1 MQNPGNMPL
10 DPEIY
15 FENGVLRLENCR
27 PEDLPEAAARLI
39 RQDPRGHV
47 LRAKACDY
55 APLLLELLV
64 AGIRVR
70 DHAKNFSPIA
80 SELQKLLHPR
90 PHQARALSDWLAAG
104 KRGIAA
110 LPTGAGKTIL
120 AVMAIA
126 AVKRPALVLVPT
138 IDLLQQWAGILE
150 QWFGGPVGMLGGGS
164 HQVED
169 LTVSTYDSAVLQM
182 EFIGNRFG
190 LLIADE
196 CHHLPGPVYRAAAEM
211 AIAPYRLGLSA
222 TPESGDARDQL
233 LEELLGPIVT
243 RVEIDELEGK
253 YLSKYRTIRLEI
265 PLEPDEDAAYREH
278 RATYIQFIRRN
289 GVTFRN
295 REDWGRFLM
304 LCARKPEGKDV
315 LAAFLEQRR
324 IARGGRAKF
333 RTVWELL
340 KKHPGERTL
349 IFTADNAAAY
359 HLGRD
364 FCLPVITH
372 HTGARERKA
381 FLDGFRQGIYP
392 VLVTSK
398 VLNEGIDVPE
408 AAVGIVLSG
417 SGSVREHVQRLG
429 RILRPGAGK
438 EQAILY
444 ELVSAGTSEEGV
456 SSRRREHRA
465 YQVKKT
471 TEAPDHAE

>member
-1 MQNPGNMPL
+1 MPQE
-10 DPEIY
+10 PTVC
-15 FENGVLRLENCR
+15 FENGVLRLENCH
-27 PEDLPEAAARLI
+27 PDQLPEAAARLI
-39 RQDPRGHV
+39 RRDPRGNV
-47 LRAKACDY
+47 YRARACDY
-55 APLLLELLV
+55 APLLLEMMV
-64 AGIRVR
+64 SGIRVQDR
-70 DHAKNFSPIA
+70 AKAFAPIDL
-80 SELQKLLHPR
+80 ELKKTLIPR
-90 PHQARALSDWLAAG
+90 PHQKRALEAWTSG
-104 KRGIAA
+104 GRRGITV

-126 AVKRPALVLVPT
+126 ATKRPTLVLVPT
-138 IDLLQQWAGILE
+138 IDLLQQWASILE
-150 QWFGGPVGMLGGGS
+150 QWFDKPVGMLGGGS

-182 EFIGNRFG
+182 EFIGGKFG

-196 CHHLPGPVYRAAAEM
+196 CHHLPGPVYRSAAEM
-211 AIAPYRLGLSA
+211 AIAPFRLGLSA
-222 TPESGDARDQL
+222 TPESGDARDRL
-233 LEELLGPIVT
+233 LEDLLGPILC

-253 YLSKYRTIRLEI
+253 YLSKYRTVRLEI
-265 PLEPDEDAAYREH
+265 PLEPDEEIAYREN
-278 RATYIQFIRRN
+278 RAKYIQFIRRN
-289 GVTFRN
+289 GITFRN

-315 LAAFLEQRR
+315 LAAFMEQRR

-333 RTVWELL
+333 QKVWELL

-359 HLGRD
+359 RIGRE

-372 HTGARERKA
+372 HTGAKERKE
-381 FLDGFRQGIYP
+381 FLDAFRSGIYP

-408 AAVGIVLSG
+408 AAVGVVLSG

-429 RILRPGAGK
+429 RILRPGTGK
-438 EQAILY
+438 EQAVLY
-444 ELVSAGTSEEGV
+444 ELISAGTSEEGV

-465 YQVKKT
+465 YRLKNNNAGG
-471 TEAPDHAE
+471 EPC

>member
-1 MQNPGNMPL
+1 MIPHPGNMPTE
-10 DPEIY
+10 PELC
-15 FENGVLRLENCR
+15 FENGVLRLEHIH
-27 PEDLPEAAARLI
+27 PDQLPESAARLI
-39 RQDPRGHV
+39 RLDPRGNV
-47 LRAKACDY
+47 YRARACDY
-55 APLLLELLV
+55 APLLLEMLV
-64 AGIRVR
+64 AGIKVR
-70 DHAKNFSPIA
+70 DRAKNFTPIDL
-80 SELQKLLHPR
+80 ELRQCLKPR
-90 PHQARALSDWLAAG
+90 PHQQRALEDWVQNG
-104 KRGIAA
+104 RRGIAA

-126 AVKRPALVLVPT
+126 ALKRPALVLVPT
-138 IDLLQQWAGILE
+138 IDLLQQWTSILE
-150 QWFGGPVGMLGGGS
+150 QWFQRPVGMLGGGS

-222 TPESGDARDQL
+222 TPESCDARDRL
-233 LEELLGPIVT
+233 LEDLLGPVVS

-253 YLSKYRTIRLEI
+253 YLSKYRTLRLEI
-265 PLEPDEDAAYREH
+265 PLEPDEEAAYREN
-278 RATYIQFIRRN
+278 RETYIRFIRRN
-289 GVTFRN
+289 GITFRH

-304 LCARKPEGKDV
+304 LCARKPEGKEV
-315 LAAFLEQRR
+315 LSAFMTQRR

-333 RTVWELL
+333 RKVWELL

-359 HLGRD
+359 RLGRE

-372 HTGARERKA
+372 HTGAKERKD
-381 FLDGFRQGIYP
+381 FLDAFRQGRYP

-398 VLNEGIDVPE
+398 VLNEGIDVPD

-438 EQAILY
+438 AHAVLY
-444 ELVSAGTSEEGV
+444 ELISAGTSEEGV

-465 YQVKKT
+465 YRIKNGN
-471 TEAPDHAE
+471 TEPGSC

>member
-1 MQNPGNMPL
+1 MQHPGNIKPE
-10 DPEIY
+10 PEIC
-15 FENGVLRLENCR
+15 FENGVLRLEHIR
-27 PEDLPEAAARLI
+27 PEQLPDSAARLI
-39 RQDPRGHV
+39 RLDPRGNV
-47 LRAKACDY
+47 YRAKACDY
-55 APLLLELLV
+55 AHLLLETL
-64 AGIRVR
+64 ASGIRIQ
-70 DHAKNFSPIA
+70 DKAKAFTPA
-80 SELQKLLHPR
+80 EFQLQHPLHPR
-90 PHQARALSDWLAAG
+90 PHQQKALDSWAANG
-104 KRGIAA
+104 RRGIAV

-126 AVKRPALVLVPT
+126 SLNRPALILVPT
-138 IDLLQQWAGILE
+138 IDLLQQWASTLE
-150 QWFGGPVGMLGGGS
+150 HWFGVPVGMLGGGS
-164 HQVED
+164 HQAEN

-182 EFIGNRFG
+182 EFIGNKFG

-222 TPESGDARDQL
+222 TPESGDARDRV
-233 LEELLGPIVT
+233 LEDLLGPIVT

-253 YLSKYRTIRLEI
+253 YLSKYRTVRLEI
-265 PLEPDEDAAYREH
+265 PLEPDEEAAYREN
-278 RATYIQFIRRN
+278 REIYIRFIRRN
-289 GVTFRN
+289 GITFRQ

-315 LAAFLEQRR
+315 LSAFMTQRR

-333 RTVWELL
+333 QKVWELL
-340 KKHPGERTL
+340 KKHQGERML
-349 IFTADNAAAY
+349 VFTADNAAAY
-359 HLGRD
+359 RLGRE

-372 HTGARERKA
+372 HTNARERKD
-381 FLDGFRQGIYP
+381 FLDAFRQGRYP

-398 VLNEGIDVPE
+398 VLNEGIDVPD

-438 EQAILY
+438 EQAVLY
-444 ELVSAGTSEEGV
+444 ELISAGTSEEGV

-465 YQVKKT
+465 YRIKNGN
-471 TEAPDHAE
+471 TEPGSC